1 MGKPKLKAGNVLK
14 VSNRK
19 NNSRNPYISFLRE
32 YFQNIRGVGSICP
45 DSSFCVKGLLKAV
58 PFESGSLIIEFG
70 SASGSVTRE
79 IVKRKKPEST
89 LICFEKNSTF
99 FTHLAQEIRGENVHL
114 VNGDVFDSVD
124 ILASRFGIQREKVDC
139 IISTLPSSSL
149 QFEDLLRKAVVPLLN
164 ENGLFVQYM
173 HTLATLKGF
182 FLGPVL
188 KKYFNQTEMDFVFRN
203 LPPALIYACRSLND
217 YNRTPAPPEQ

>member
-1 MGKPKLKAGNVLK
+1 MLK
-14 VSNRK
+14 VLNRK
-19 NNSRNPYISFLRE
+19 NNSRNPYISFLKE

-58 PFESGSLIIEFG
+58 PFDSGNLIIEFG
-70 SASGSVTRE
+70 SASGTVTRE

-99 FTHLAQEIRGENVHL
+99 FTHLAHEIRGENVRL
-114 VNGDVFDSVD
+114 VNGDAFDSVD
-124 ILASRFGIQREKVDC
+124 ILDSRFGIRREKVDC
-139 IISTLPSSSL
+139 IISTLPCSSL
-149 QFEDLLRKAVVPLLN
+149 KFEELLQKAVVPLLN

-173 HTLATLKGF
+173 HTLSTLKGF
-182 FLGPVL
+182 FPGPVL
-188 KKYFNQTEMDFVFRN
+188 KKYFNQIEMDFVFRN

-217 YNRTPAPPEQ
+217 DNRAFVPPEQ